1 MRFARNEREPDF
13 CVAPGAAEVIMPK
26 DKMKQGVVLDEKA
39 QEQPQD
45 KKRAQSSAQT
55 ENKDDELQPLREKS
69 GF

>member
-1 MRFARNEREPDF
+1 
-13 CVAPGAAEVIMPK
+13 MPK
-26 DKMKQGVVLDEKA
+26 DKMKHDKMKQGVVLDEKA

-55 ENKDDELQPLREKS
+55 ENKDDELQPLREKG